1 MSALRLPTVAFG
13 QTAHTVTRV
22 GLGGEGILRT
32 TGRPAEAAEVIRAAR
47 AAGIAY
53 FDSARVYADSERYY
67 GAVWEAD
74 PAGRAM
80 SFQASKS
87 AARGRSGA
95 AAELEQS
102 LQRLQTDTLDLW
114 QIHDIRTPQDIAM
127 IEEPGGALEAFLD
140 ARASGRVRCIG
151 VTGHRDPEILAAA
164 VERWPVD
171 AVMMPVNPVEGLLGG
186 FLTETLAA
194 ARAKGIAVIAMKVLG
209 ASHHL
214 NPALGITAERLIRYA
229 LAREVTLAIVGCSS
243 PNEVKTLAEAALAP
257 HPMPPE
263 EIDAL
268 HELFRPHYRK
278 LAYYRGVG

>member
-67 GAVWEAD
+67 GAVWGAD
-74 PAGRAM
+74 PAGRAA

-87 AARGRSGA
+87 AARGRTGA

-151 VTGHRDPEILAAA
+151 VTGHRDPEVLATA

-214 NPALGITAERLIRYA
+214 SPALGITADRLIRYA
-229 LAREVTLAIVGCSS
+229 LAQDVTLAIVGCSS
-243 PNEVKTLAEAALAP
+243 PLEVKTLAEAALDP
-257 HPMPPE
+257 HPMTPE
-263 EIDAL
+263 EIASL
-268 HELFRPHYRK
+268 HDRFRPHCRK